1 MEYQKILN
9 LLDSTPYQPIKLW
22 TKNWVEVN
30 DGSHGMYSLVGP
42 IKFKTSMIRP
52 SLCDYSDNYIFVKGT
67 MTVPS
72 TGIEEDP
79 NNGNKYVIFK
89 NCPPVTDC
97 ISEINNKK
105 IDHGKEIDAVMP
117 MFNLM

>member
-9 LLDSTPYQPIKLW
+9 LLDSTPYQPIKLS

-30 DGSHGMYSLVGP
+30 DRSHGMYSIVGQ

-52 SLCDYSDNYIFVKGT
+52 SLCDYADNYIFVKGT
-67 MTVPS
+67 I
-72 TGIEEDP
+72 IEEDP
-79 NNGNKYVIFK
+79 SNRNKYVIFK
-89 NCPPVTDC
+89 ICPQFTDC

-105 IDHGKEIDAVMP
+105 IDHAKHIDAVMP